1 MTRRPSLID
10 DWLPIAELSV
20 ESRRERG
27 ASSALPPLYFL
38 HVWWARRP
46 LTASRAAVLGS
57 LLPAWSEDWPEPLRE
72 RFFNQDEYRKWFT
85 DLLGIDE
92 NVVEDRQRILEAK
105 DKGIR
110 LARAYA
116 GPRAFTFA
124 AAADDLHTLRQLL
137 KYRWGTATPTV
148 LDPTAGGGSIPFEAI
163 RFGLPTLANEL
174 NPVASVVLEGTL
186 TLPARFG
193 PDLADDIALWGR
205 IWAKRVIDR
214 LECYFPHRQ
223 GEAIRD
229 YLFARTVTCP
239 ETGKPVPLS
248 PNWWLRT
255 GKKPVAARIIAE
267 PGMSECRFEIVGG
280 DGIDFDPG
288 IGTVRRGTG
297 RSPWT
302 GATISGDHIKAEAQ
316 AGQMKSQM
324 YAVVID
330 AGRGMEFRVPGRID
344 LEAVRAAEKKVNE
357 DIEEWLLHDIVPDE
371 TIPPGTKTAEAI
383 RYGMTQW
390 REMFSP
396 RQLLVLAIAVEE
408 MQNLR
413 RDIQLR
419 LEPHQA
425 VAVRTYLAMA
435 LDKLLNFNAV
445 LCRWQAGR
453 TRIVGLF
460 DRHDFSFKWSFAEMN
475 VTVQRLGMEWPIS
488 QITKT
493 YRGIAKL
500 LDPSRQVLFPDRP
513 ERAADLVKVYNRDAA
528 DLPLEGN
535 SVQAVVMDPPYYD
548 NVQYAELSD
557 FFYVWLKRTAGHL
570 YPQFFSTELT
580 EKATEAV
587 MNPARFVEFDRKNAK
602 ALAKADYE
610 AKMTRIFAEAHR
622 VLTDDGVLTVMF
634 NHKKTEA
641 WDTLGQSLIEAGF
654 RIESSW
660 PVHTE
665 SEHSLHQARKAAAAS
680 TILLTC
686 HKRAPNPEPAWWDD
700 LKAQVRR
707 TARHSAERFR
717 KEGVDG
723 VDLYI
728 STFGPALSVI
738 SRHWPVF
745 TSEVDLATGEPRRL
759 RPEEALDLARREVA
773 DLRLRGM
780 LLGRRV
786 EFDPVTDWYLL
797 AWDSFRAVEFP
808 YDDARKLALAL
819 GVDLA
824 RDLRRLRL
832 VTKKQSTV
840 VLQDPVQRRRTG
852 LADTEATEFE
862 RLIDAAHALMVT
874 YREDGTAGAERF
886 LERTRLGADSRFHSL
901 VQALVNAIPRTRIK
915 GRFARPEAEDLDG
928 LGVGLAHV
936 FGDLRFPEDPPS
948 ALRPTQGEF
957 GFGP

>member
-1 MTRRPSLID
+1 MTRHRSLID

-46 LTASRAAVLGS
+46 LTTSRAAVLGS
-57 LLPAWSEDWPEPLRE
+57 LLPAWSQDWPEPLRE
-72 RFFNQDEYRKWFT
+72 RFFNEDEYRKWFT
-85 DLLGIDE
+85 HLLGIRG
-92 NVVEDRQRILEAK
+92 NPVEARRKLVNARQEGKRIPNPY
-105 DKGIR
+105 D
-110 LARAYA
+110 
-116 GPRAFTFA
+116 GPRAFTL
-124 AAADDLHTLRQLL
+124 AADTEEIHTVRQLL
-137 KYRWGTATPTV
+137 KHRWGTKTPTV
-148 LDPTAGGGSIPFEAI
+148 LDPTSGGGSIPFEAI

-174 NPVASVVLEGTL
+174 NAVASFVLESSL

-193 PDLADDIALWGR
+193 PDLADDIVHWGR
-205 IWAKRVIDR
+205 IWTERVRKRLSDF
-214 LECYFPHRQ
+214 FPQPPNQLVRT
-223 GEAIRD
+223 
-229 YLFARTVTCP
+229 YLYARTVTCP

-248 PNWWLRT
+248 PNWWLRR
-255 GKKPVAARIIAE
+255 GKNPVAARLIAE
-267 PGMSECRFEIVGG
+267 PGMTECRFEIVEGKQ
-280 DGIDFDPG
+280 IDFDPSV
-288 IGTVRRGTG
+288 GTVRRGTG

-302 GATISGDHIKAEAQ
+302 GATIPGDHIKTEAQ
-316 AGQMKSQM
+316 AGRMGSQM
-324 YAVVID
+324 YAVAVKT
-330 AGRGMEFRVPGRID
+330 GRKLQFRVPD
-344 LEAVRAAEKKVNE
+344 QANLEAVQMAEEQLARVE
-357 DIEEWLLHDIVPDE
+357 HEWLHTDTIPDE
-371 TIPPGTKTAEAI
+371 NIPPATKTAEAI
-383 RYGMTQW
+383 RYGMNRWQ
-390 REMFSP
+390 EMFSP
-396 RQLLVLAIAVEE
+396 RQLLVLGTAVEE
-408 MQNLR
+408 LR
-413 RDIQLR
+413 HLHQELSEQLQPAQA
-419 LEPHQA
+419 EA
-425 VAVRTYLAMA
+425 VATYVAA
-435 LDKLLNFNAV
+435 AFNKMISYNSIGSS
-445 LCRWQAGR
+445 WHAGR
-453 TRIVGLF
+453 AVIVPRF
-460 DRHDFSFKWSFAEMN
+460 ARHDFSFKWTFSEMN
-475 VTVQRLGMEWPIS
+475 FAVSRLGLEWAVD
-488 QITKT
+488 QIKNA
-493 YRGIAKL
+493 YQGIAKL

-622 VLTDDGVLTVMF
+622 VLTDDGVLNVMF

-686 HKRAPNPEPAWWDD
+686 HKRAPNPKPAWWDD

-886 LERTRLGADSRFHSL
+886 LERTRLGADTRFHSL
-901 VQALVNAIPRTRIK
+901 MQALVNAVPRTRIK